1 MNIFF
6 TFIPQNLK
14 SKRYLVAGPA
24 FQTVGV
30 ELVDVEDVDGALD
43 AEVVQLAAHFEVQ
56 QVVLW
61 TEQGGQEATWRKPD
75 EGMCRLFTRGCF
87 FNPGATFSTHHGEVL
102 QHLSVHS
109 ALVELVFVLREAD
122 VVQPPF
128 WIARR
133 NKVRV
138 GTTGNPEM
146 PACASGT
153 YE

>member
-1 MNIFF
+1 MAHLMLRWCSWLL
-6 TFIPQNLK
+6 TL
-14 SKRYLVAGPA
+14 RYNRSFCGRNKADKKQRGGNQMKGCAVFSHA
-24 FQTVGV
+24 
-30 ELVDVEDVDGALD
+30 
-43 AEVVQLAAHFEVQ
+43 VV
-56 QVVLW
+56 
-61 TEQGGQEATWRKPD
+61 
-75 EGMCRLFTRGCF
+75 F